1 MPRCE
6 RHDTISF
13 FVEPA
18 NAMYCAQ
25 LLPQLQALLSK
36 TTSCSLLTADS
47 SVLAAHCAH
56 CLLLTAYYSYR
67 AGAALEDQ
75 GRGQRAGSHADQARI
90 VHAPCVHHAYTV
102 LTPCVHPVRTM
113 HAPDH
118 PHHAFHHAPPQAS
131 FARGGLL
138 LADYIN
144 AMSTAMCA
152 VKVRGCLW
160 SR

>member
-13 FVEPA
+13 FVDPA

-36 TTSCSLLTADS
+36 TKD
-47 SVLAAHCAH
+47 V
-56 CLLLTAYYSYR
+56 
-67 AGAALEDQ
+67 GNV
-75 GRGQRAGSHADQARI
+75 QARMRTK
-90 VHAPCVHHAYTV
+90 HASCMPHAYTMR
-102 LTPCVHPVRTM
+102 TPYSHHACTVRTM
-113 HAPDH
+113 HGTP
-118 PHHAFHHAPPQAS
+118 PTPCVPPCTTTPQAS